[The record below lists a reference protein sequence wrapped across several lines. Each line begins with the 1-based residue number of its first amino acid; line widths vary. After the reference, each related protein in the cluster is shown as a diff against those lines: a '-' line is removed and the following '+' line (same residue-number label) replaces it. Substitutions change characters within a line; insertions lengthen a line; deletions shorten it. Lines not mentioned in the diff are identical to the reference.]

1 MFKPEIEYVVQCQM
15 YRLERDQERADYM
28 FDRFFDLDQR
38 PAWVRAND
46 APKRRRK

>member
-1 MFKPEIEYVVQCQM
+1 MFKTSIEYKNE
-15 YRLERDQERADYM
+15 YLGERDYDRM
-28 FDRFFDLDQR
+28 FNPLFLVDKR